1 MNSRTKR
8 TACTK
13 PRAHTRLINCNT
25 IPQKDITIPYIAQPR
40 YRSGDIQATYKFFF
54 YKIFFLFQT
63 IRATSHYQEFTD
75 RHSPQYF
82 NLSFPLHFITDKF
95 FDFPSRTS
103 ASLLKSRPKTMHAA
117 IPDPTNKIKWPN
129 FPSLSTDLGHSGDQR
144 ILYLGRF
151 LV

>member
-1 MNSRTKR
+1 MPTLDQSTVTPFHKR
-8 TACTK
+8 TSLY
-13 PRAHTRLINCNT
+13 LILLNHAT
-25 IPQKDITIPYIAQPR
+25 VQVIFRRHISSSYICSSS
-40 YRSGDIQATYKFFF
+40 YIYKFFF